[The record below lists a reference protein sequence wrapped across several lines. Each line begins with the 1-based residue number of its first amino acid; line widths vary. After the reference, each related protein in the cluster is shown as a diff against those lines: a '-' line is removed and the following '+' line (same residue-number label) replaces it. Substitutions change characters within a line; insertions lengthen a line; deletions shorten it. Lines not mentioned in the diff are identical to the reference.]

1 MRLQISSFS
10 SGLYEIIY
18 GNKEAFCSCRRIN
31 IYISLMFLGAG
42 CFFKKEGNKPLK
54 EIKKKFIRMAT
65 AFLAYTIY
73 GEKSPIIKKSP

>member
-1 MRLQISSFS
+1 
-10 SGLYEIIY
+10 
-18 GNKEAFCSCRRIN
+18 
-31 IYISLMFLGAG
+31 MFLGAG